1 MSSQT
6 DLDQGGSFRQTQ
18 KVYLGPSVGWQEVA
32 ERWVL
37 NVTTG
42 GITTIARGT
51 SLILV
56 NFNGLVTLQLPSFKA
71 SPAGPQAIPRQF
83 AIIPVTICD
92 AGGFA
97 GPGNPITILP
107 FAGELISGFATF
119 PLQSAYGAYVIR
131 PDIVNGG
138 GTLIQ

>member
-1 MSSQT
+1 MPSQT

-37 NVTTG
+37 NVTAG

-56 NFNGLVTLQLPSFKA
+56 NFNGAVTLQLPSFKA
-71 SPAGPQAIPRQF
+71 STAGPQAIPRQF

-97 GPGNPITILP
+97 QNFPITILP

-119 PLQSAYGAYVIR
+119 PLQAAYGSYVIR

-138 GTLIQ
+138 GSLIQ